1 MIGAVVRQGIPEVT
15 SESVDNYAPDQL
27 VVIDEITPALYWD
40 SPYAIA
46 MALIDAFPEYNPEK
60 VGLHQLSELIA
71 KLPGFTDDLELANER
86 ILVDIQIVWYEEFTN
101 E

>member
-1 MIGAVVRQGIPEVT
+1 MTPESLDDHPHV
-15 SESVDNYAPDQL
+15 QL
-27 VVIDEITPALYWD
+27 AVIDEITPTLYWD

-46 MALIDAFPEYNPEK
+46 MALIDALPEYNPEE

-86 ILVDIQIVWYEEFTN
+86 ILVDVQIAWYEEFTN

>member
-1 MIGAVVRQGIPEVT
+1 M
-15 SESVDNYAPDQL
+15 DNYAPVQL

-60 VGLHQLSELIA
+60 VGLHQLSELIT
-71 KLPGFTDDLELANER
+71 KLPGFNDDFELANER
-86 ILVDIQIVWYEEFTN
+86 ILVDIQIVWYEEFAN